1 MGKLYFEDIV
11 DVNTPHPYVFVYMLP
26 DNETFSP
33 SAFAPFMDLAIQAN
47 RSLIMT
53 IFESPNPVA
62 LSVGQWLEIARIAK
76 EYHEE
81 TLAND
86 D

>member
-1 MGKLYFEDIV
+1 LV
-11 DVNTPHPYVFVYMLP
+11 
-26 DNETFSP
+26 
-33 SAFAPFMDLAIQAN
+33 
-47 RSLIMT
+47 MT